1 MNRFIDSSHKTNKSQ
16 IIQSKHSK
24 PIVKIIIFSAM
35 LSSSKM
41 ALSCLPSARMD
52 KSTSTKN
59 SHKNTTTRIPSKC
72 IPTITLDSHP
82 QSLASTSSK
91 NGATGR
97 LSSSHSQPSSH
108 SASSTS
114 KGSSSSSIAL
124 RS

>member
-1 MNRFIDSSHKTNKSQ
+1 MNRFIDSSQKTNKSQ

-24 PIVKIIIFSAM
+24 PIVTTIIFSQM

-41 ALSCLPSARMD
+41 ALSYLPSARMD

-72 IPTITLDSHP
+72 ILTITLDSHR
-82 QSLASTSSK
+82 QSSVSISSK

-97 LSSSHSQPSSH
+97 SSSSHSQPNSH
-108 SASSTS
+108 SAGSTS
-114 KGSSSSSIAL
+114 KDSSWSSIDL